1 MKNRII
7 QYLIRS
13 SDFKFSIFAGLAAF
27 STYFCMYAFRKPYT
41 AVSFEEEGALFGV
54 DFKIIITIAQLIG
67 YSLSKFIGV
76 KIVSESKYEERG
88 RLILLSVLGAFV
100 SLFFFAISPDI
111 IKPIFMFLNG
121 LLLGMNWGLV
131 CGFIEGRKTSDILGA
146 VVSSSFIIS
155 TGYVKQIG
163 HWLVENFEI
172 SDIWMPFAVGL
183 IFIPIIYGSVY
194 LLNCIPKPNEED
206 KKLKQERKPFTKEK
220 RWQFFRSNS
229 LGLLSLLVV
238 YVFLTVFRSI
248 RDDFMAEFWQ
258 GAGLSEQS
266 GLFAA
271 SETPIAFIVTASLL
285 ILYFIK
291 SNKLSYTVLNI
302 LMLVGVI
309 LMGVSS
315 LAYSEGIISPLTFMI
330 LSGTGAYTAYVPFGC
345 ILFDNLTSLL
355 GLHYTCGFLIVFA
368 DAVGYL
374 GVVVCYIYK
383 NFIAAN
389 INWHDFLVHFCLL
402 TSIVSVICFVISYI
416 YFRSKIADN

>member
-1 MKNRII
+1 
-7 QYLIRS
+7 
-13 SDFKFSIFAGLAAF
+13 
-27 STYFCMYAFRKPYT
+27 MYAFRKPYT
-41 AVSFEEEGALFGV
+41 AVSFEEIEDLFGV

-67 YSLSKFIGV
+67 YALSKFIGV
-76 KIVSESKYEERG
+76 KIVSESKYNERG
-88 RLILLSVLGAFV
+88 RLILLSVFSAFAA
-100 SLFFFAISPDI
+100 LLFFAISP
-111 IKPIFMFLNG
+111 PILRPVFMFLNG

-146 VVSSSFIIS
+146 IVSSSFILS

-163 HWLVENFEI
+163 YWLVENFDIPE
-172 SDIWMPFAVGL
+172 IWMPFTVGL
-183 IFIPIIYGSVY
+183 IFIPLIFMSVFF
-194 LLNCIPKPNEED
+194 LNCIPMPNEED

-220 RWQFFRSNS
+220 RWRFFRNNAV
-229 LGLLSLLVV
+229 GLICLLVV
-238 YVFLTVFRSI
+238 YIFLTIFRSV

-258 GAGLSEQS
+258 GAGLGEES

-271 SETPIAFIVTASLL
+271 SETPIALIVTASLI

-291 SNKLSYTVLNI
+291 SNRLSYTVLNV
-302 LMLVGVI
+302 LMVLGVI
-309 LMGVSS
+309 LMGLSS
-315 LAYSEGIISPLTFMI
+315 LAYNEGLISPLLFMI

-383 NFIAAN
+383 NFIATD
-389 INWHDFLVHFCLL
+389 INWHDFLVQFCLL
-402 TSIVSVICFVISYI
+402 TSIVSVLCFCFSFF
-416 YFRSKIADN
+416 YFRSKIDNSAEL